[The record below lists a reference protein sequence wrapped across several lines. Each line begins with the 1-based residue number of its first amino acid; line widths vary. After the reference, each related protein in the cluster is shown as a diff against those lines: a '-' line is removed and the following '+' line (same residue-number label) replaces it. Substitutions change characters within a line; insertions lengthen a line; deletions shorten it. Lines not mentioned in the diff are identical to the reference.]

1 MKNSPLKIF
10 LLIAVIAVSVWFW
23 HQGKVS
29 FSSLKQVASV
39 ITGQSDSKELPQK
52 GHGGP
57 MPVGATP
64 VEVKDLA
71 VVIDAIGNLSAG
83 ESAEIRAEI
92 AGVIKSINFLEGRF
106 VKKGDSLVDI
116 DDELILAEL
125 MKAEATYKVRQAL
138 FERNNK
144 LKLSGYISKQEWEQ
158 SRGNLQETL
167 ADVESARIRLGKTK
181 VRVPFD
187 GLAGLRDFSVGD
199 YVQVGQLLTTLD
211 AVDPVKITFSVPEKN
226 YGSLMPEQKVSFSV
240 DAWPEEIFT
249 GEIYAVSPRIN
260 RNTRNFDIRATI
272 SNVDGR
278 LSPGMFA
285 KVNIVIDVH
294 KGALLVPEQAII
306 PRGNDNFVF
315 VVREG
320 KAVLQKIRTGLRQT
334 GMVEV
339 TDGLAAN
346 EPIVM
351 TGLMMLR
358 DGMKVMVL
366 TP

>member
-320 KAVLQKIRTGLRQT
+320 KAVLQKIRTG
-334 GMVEV
+334 
-339 TDGLAAN
+339 
-346 EPIVM
+346 
-351 TGLMMLR
+351 
-358 DGMKVMVL
+358 
-366 TP
+366 